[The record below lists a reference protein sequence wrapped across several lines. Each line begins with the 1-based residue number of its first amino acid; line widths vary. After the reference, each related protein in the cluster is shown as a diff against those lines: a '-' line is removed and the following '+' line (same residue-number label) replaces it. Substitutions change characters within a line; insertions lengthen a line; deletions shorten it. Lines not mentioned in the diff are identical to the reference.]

1 MNGTEKLVY
10 VALFI
15 LAITLLL
22 TNQVALSTV
31 AIVPLVATSFKYSFP
46 QKKPSGRNH

>member
-1 MNGTEKLVY
+1 MNGTEGLTY
-10 VALFI
+10 IALFI

-22 TNQVALSTV
+22 TSHLILATV
-31 AIVPLVATSFKYSFP
+31 AIVPLVATSFKYGFP